1 MITIVPIGE
10 NRYAPDGAKAI
21 NLYDCDG
28 GKDLTFE
35 QLASMVCMQAAAH
48 YEARSISKINQ
59 MLKGNAYLEQS
70 SAYLRQL
77 GSGQVE
83 DWPAMKAY
91 LVVDLG
97 IPAADLP
104 EKVETFNDRMKTAK
118 LLKTKMEALSRQAQ
132 EDLIDVQ
139 TLLSRRDVTF
149 STGSNLV
156 NATSAMKMM
165 TVDNY

>member
-10 NRYAPDGAKAI
+10 NHCAPDGAKSI

-28 GKDLTFE
+28 GKNLTFE
-35 QLASMVCMQAAAH
+35 QLASMICMQAAAH
-48 YEARSISKINQ
+48 YEARSISKLNQ

-70 SAYLRQL
+70 SVYLGQL

-83 DWPAMKAY
+83 DWLSMKDY
-91 LVVDLG
+91 LANELG

-104 EKVETFNDRMKTAK
+104 EKVEAYNDRMKAAK
-118 LLKTKMEALSRQAQ
+118 LLKNKMEALSRQAQ

-139 TLLSRRDVTF
+139 ALLSRRDMTF
-149 STGSNLV
+149 STGSNLI
-156 NATSAMKMM
+156 NATGTMKMT
-165 TVDNY
+165 TVNNY